1 MMQMHFMAR
10 SMFNFEQELLVHRF
24 EVLTWELNY
33 CLFQPIMSFGC
44 RIFLQQMI
52 GPEFDVLPL
61 MHPIGYP
68 QSMLMDIKN
77 MFGCGNTALY
87 LSSPQ
92 RQYYQYVDSCF
103 ENWMT
108 KTIEY
113 HENRYF

>member
-1 MMQMHFMAR
+1 MAR

-44 RIFLQQMI
+44 RIFLQQMV
-52 GPEFDVLPL
+52 GPEYDVLPL

-77 MFGCGNTALY
+77 MYGNGNTALY